1 MSAWIS
7 LITLL
12 TLVLMFATGVIVA
25 QARGKYQIKAPA
37 IGGHPIFERA
47 YRVQMNTL
55 EQVLL
60 FLPALWLAH
69 GYGYTNVA
77 AIIGAIWL
85 LARVGYVITYL
96 RDPNQRGL
104 PFSIGILCSAAL
116 MGIAGFGI
124 ASRLIAG

>member
-12 TLVLMFATGVIVA
+12 TLVLMFATGVIVGA
-25 QARGKYQIKAPA
+25 ARGKYQIKAPA
-37 IGGHPIFERA
+37 VSGHPIFERA

-60 FLPALWLAH
+60 FLPSLWLAH

-85 LARVGYVITYL
+85 LARTGYIITYL
-96 RDPNQRGL
+96 RDPAQRGL
-104 PFSIGILCSAAL
+104 PFTVSILCSAIL
-116 MGIAGFGI
+116 MGLGGFGI
-124 ASRLIAG
+124 IMRLISG